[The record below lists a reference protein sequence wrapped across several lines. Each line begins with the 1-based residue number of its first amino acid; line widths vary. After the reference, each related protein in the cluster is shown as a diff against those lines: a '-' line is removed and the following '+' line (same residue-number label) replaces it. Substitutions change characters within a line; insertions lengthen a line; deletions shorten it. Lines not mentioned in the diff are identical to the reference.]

1 MSDGKDIAVLGMGRV
16 GTHLSAALRAA
27 GHRVTEI
34 RTHDAA
40 EAARCAAGADLLLL
54 CVQDERLTELNRRL
68 RLTAGRTAVAHVSG
82 ATPLQAIADI
92 APRHG
97 VFYCLQTFSPG
108 DAIDFRQVPI
118 CVEASDVATASLLE
132 SVARSLSANVR
143 RVDSRQ
149 RLALHLAAVFASNYS
164 NLMYSAANQ
173 ILQACDLDLTLL
185 QPIIEQTAEKLRRM
199 PPLQAQ
205 TGPALRHDDSTLE
218 KHRQLLADLP
228 LPDGYRRLYDELAAL
243 IQRLHPQP

>member
-1 MSDGKDIAVLGMGRV
+1 MKDCKDIAVLGMGRV

-40 EAARCAAGADLLLL
+40 EAARCAAGQALLLL
-54 CVQDERLTELNRRL
+54 CVQDGRIADLNRML

-118 CVEASDVATASLLE
+118 CVEASDEETAALLE
-132 SVARSLSANVR
+132 TVARSLSADVR

-149 RLALHLAAVFASNYS
+149 RLGLHLAAVFASNYG
-164 NLMYSAANQ
+164 NLMYTAAEQ
-173 ILQACDLDLTLL
+173 ILQACGLDLALL

-205 TGPALRHDDSTLE
+205 TGPALRRDDGTLD

-228 LPDGYRRLYDELAAL
+228 LPDDYRRLYDDLAAW